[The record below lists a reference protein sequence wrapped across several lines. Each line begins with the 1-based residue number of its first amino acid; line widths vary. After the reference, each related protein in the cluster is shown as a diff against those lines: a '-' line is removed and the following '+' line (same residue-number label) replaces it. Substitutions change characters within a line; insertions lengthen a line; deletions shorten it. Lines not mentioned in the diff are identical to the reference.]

1 MSDAHSLLR
10 LLQTTDS
17 AFPSGAFAF
26 SSGLETLKNEGKVRD
41 ATDVYRVLTQ
51 QIIPRWFSFDRPFLV
66 EAREAAEDS
75 ARLLEIDAR
84 CHIQNTSDR
93 LADASRRI
101 GRSLL
106 SVHGRIGT
114 PHAVAYEAAIAQAG
128 RMNRAGYEPV
138 VQGLVSQGIGLS
150 LEQAEIGA
158 LNSTVMAFISAAVR
172 LGCLGAIEAQSLL
185 AQTASEM
192 SNGLSIPCPT
202 RAGSFSPLSEIAAV
216 RRATDHASLFAT

>member
-1 MSDAHSLLR
+1 MSDANSLLR

-41 ATDVYRVLTQ
+41 ATDVYRILTQ

-66 EAREAAEDS
+66 EARDAAEDS
-75 ARLLEIDAR
+75 ARLLEIDLR

-106 SVHGRIGT
+106 SVHGQIGT
-114 PHAVAYEAAIAQAG
+114 PHVAAYEAAIAQAG
-128 RMNRAGYEPV
+128 RMNCAGYEPV
-138 VQGLVSQGIGLS
+138 VQGLISQGIGLS
-150 LEQAEIGA
+150 LEQAETGA

-185 AQTASEM
+185 AQVASDM
-192 SNGLSIPCPT
+192 SDGLRIPCPPH
-202 RAGSFSPLSEIAAV
+202 AGSFSPLSEIAAV
-216 RRATDHASLFAT
+216 RRTTDHASLFAT